1 MSKNPLNFVQTYFL
15 TKQDLENAKFSCI
28 FFISFA
34 KSAVSIS
41 SETHIHTFQISD
53 SLNKYL

>member
-15 TKQDLENAKFSCI
+15 TKQDLENAKFSYI

-34 KSAVSIS
+34 ISAVSIS
-41 SETHIHTFQISD
+41 SETHLSD
-53 SLNKYL
+53 Q